1 MRLLFKIVFGIFRS
15 IGKLDPV
22 QENFSYVN

>member
-1 MRLLFKIVFGIFRS
+1 MRLLIKFVFGIFSS

-22 QENFSYVN
+22 QENFSFAN